1 MNEEQ
6 LLKLTDDIGDDVGE
20 SVATNA
26 IKGLTEKAI
35 GYIAE
40 LQEEKPAKQIQKTK
54 NFDYSTLSKN
64 KFSKGNTTP
73 INLFNTLKEK
83 GIIGFEVGDND
94 ETLKA
99 TKTLLSGIDKKLVSD
114 NLPGMLNTELDV
126 ATYGENFGEG
136 FAKFIYG
143 NSSNI
148 TAEEF
153 ETLANEI
160 VAPLNNNGK
169 LSAVSKYR
177 DLITESDVTSEISKK
192 MNMDFLD
199 KIKGASSFLNDKDN
213 EILKKIDNNEM
224 ISPEEAKQ
232 VQDAKDTIED
242 YKKFIKETAT
252 KYGVSEESVINKTPR
267 EIKSN
272 LYNYNK
278 TDKKFEFNNQKGAYS
293 KIENIDFNT
302 DTGEY
307 IKRPV
312 NNDTT
317 TKDIFENLTKKQGYD
332 ELGDINSQNMKDVLK
347 GLKDK
352 IEDIENPHLKEYI
365 DYADELGKKGIS
377 IGEDG
382 EKLLK
387 TYNSVLNNT
396 TLNDQNKNA
405 ILKELDSISPNINQD
420 IINGISKDNL
430 KYLNSGL
437 IDYKN
442 GEFIANQ
449 KFLDYLNEDEIKEFE
464 STIKSKNFGTENLSE
479 LNDRIDR
486 NIFTDSIRKT
496 TGNNNLT
503 YEQIEKEVNSTI
515 TNLREGKLK
524 TVEGIGLDSSEILES
539 RGITGNNKKIILDTI
554 NNNENLSY
562 NSSNGNVMKLLY
574 QSNISNLSQEE
585 LDELYFGKV
594 SDENL
599 NYFSENKARTLMAES
614 KIKNNPK
621 ELTEFLTTED
631 KKSLVEQHL
640 KNKLGEEVF
649 NNSQTPEFSEST
661 MNDMIQEMD
670 DNMISEKLSSKV
682 EDIKNNIKDPVINLS
697 SEEEKIISQMRN
709 GNFDN
714 LKGKTL
720 EELNSLAKKGEQA
733 LFKKD
738 KIQEFKK
745 ALNLET
751 NADGIFGKGYS
762 FKLRKDAFKDKDD
775 FAKWIS
781 GLENNNADELRNAFG
796 EKFELFEE
804 NFKVE
809 DKGLLEKIIDFTKKG
824 RKRYN
829 GQGKTGFEQ
838 INDELANMA
847 KEFGIIDEIDGKGMK
862 GFFNKEAVKGLV
874 DNDFENIKVLGSA
887 ERLKKNLNSSSTNN
901 IIDNGK
907 KLFGSK
913 GGKTALGIA
922 GIMAITGFVSSA
934 VSNASEERR
943 RKEMELN
950 QLIMATNSGY
960 RGAY

>member
-1 MNEEQ
+1 MKKEKLSNLISKGKTLNPQSAIDKNSAEDLM
-6 LLKLTDDIGDDVGE
+6 LLSKLVDKATDTII
-20 SVATNA
+20 SNMSSSSKSTQ
-26 IKGLTEKAI
+26 
-35 GYIAE
+35 
-40 LQEEKPAKQIQKTK
+40 QEIQT
-54 NFDYSTLSKN
+54 FDYSTLSKN

-99 TKTLLSGIDKKLVSD
+99 TKTLLGGINKELVSD

-126 ATYGENFGEG
+126 GTYGENFGEG

-213 EILKKIDNNEM
+213 EILKKIYNNEM

-242 YKKFIKETAT
+242 YKKFIKDTAT

-278 TDKKFEFNNQKGAYS
+278 TDKIFEFNNQKGAYS

-317 TKDIFENLTKKQGYD
+317 PKDIFENLTKKQGYD
-332 ELGDINSQNMKDVLK
+332 ELGDINSQNMEDVLK

-365 DYADELGKKGIS
+365 DYADELGRKGIS
-377 IGEDG
+377 LGEDG
-382 EKLLK
+382 ERLLK

-405 ILKELDSISPNINQD
+405 ILKELDSISPNINQN
-420 IINGISKDNL
+420 IINKIGKDNL
-430 KYLNSGL
+430 K
-437 IDYKN
+437 K
-442 GEFIANQ
+442 
-449 KFLDYLNEDEIKEFE
+449 LDYLDYSDGKFKLKNELIENLTEDDKKEFKKLLESKDIGNEDISELVNRVERNNFIKDLRTETGNKDLSFE
-464 STIKSKNFGTENLSE
+464 DVSKNISKKIIDVNSSDYIKNGIKDVSLNESE
-479 LNDRIDR
+479 YWKI
-486 NIFTDSIRKT
+486 K
-496 TGNNNLT
+496 G
-503 YEQIEKEVNSTI
+503 IEKEEIDNIIKGPKDYKSIKKIFNTNIDVEADKDLILFGNLAKSEKIEKILKNNYATSQGIEGGVLTPDAETAFKNLGTTEKIDLLKESLGLSSSNEGILGKGYEVKLKKNAFKNKEEYTNFI
-515 TNLREGKLK
+515 TSLEGKTADEIRKNLADKFDVIETEFGVKDKGILDKIINFRNKGITRYNEEGK
-524 TVEGIGLDSSEILES
+524 TIIEQINSELSNIGKTFGLDSNFTDKDFEKLYGKEIYKGLKD
-539 RGITGNNKKIILDTI
+539 GN
-554 NNNENLSY
+554 
-562 NSSNGNVMKLLY
+562 M
-574 QSNISNLSQEE
+574 
-585 LDELYFGKV
+585 DEIQTV
-594 SDENL
+594 
-599 NYFSENKARTLMAES
+599 S
-614 KIKNNPK
+614 KIKNVLGN
-621 ELTEFLTTED
+621 EGSNRAID
-631 KKSLVEQHL
+631 KL
-640 KNKLGEEVF
+640 KN
-649 NNSQTPEFSEST
+649 
-661 MNDMIQEMD
+661 
-670 DNMISEKLSSKV
+670 ISEK
-682 EDIKNNIKDPVINLS
+682 NL
-697 SEEEKIISQMRN
+697 I
-709 GNFDN
+709 
-714 LKGKTL
+714 
-720 EELNSLAKKGEQA
+720 
-733 LFKKD
+733 
-738 KIQEFKK
+738 
-745 ALNLET
+745 
-751 NADGIFGKGYS
+751 
-762 FKLRKDAFKDKDD
+762 
-775 FAKWIS
+775 
-781 GLENNNADELRNAFG
+781 
-796 EKFELFEE
+796 
-804 NFKVE
+804 
-809 DKGLLEKIIDFTKKG
+809 
-824 RKRYN
+824 
-829 GQGKTGFEQ
+829 
-838 INDELANMA
+838 
-847 KEFGIIDEIDGKGMK
+847 
-862 GFFNKEAVKGLV
+862 
-874 DNDFENIKVLGSA
+874 
-887 ERLKKNLNSSSTNN
+887 
-901 IIDNGK
+901 
-907 KLFGSK
+907 K
-913 GGKTALGIA
+913 GGLIA
-922 GIMAITGFVSSA
+922 GAIGLGVAVSSA